1 MPRYIISRSYGLAG
15 DQESEEI
22 EAENQTEADEMAWEF
37 ALERVNGWAELVS
50 DDEEETDE

>member
-22 EAENQTEADEMAWEF
+22 EAKNQTEADEMAWEF